1 MTKAY
6 NQLRGILGKLFE
18 AEKEAEAKAKAKRE
32 AEAKAKAKTDTADK
46 RAGDMSDAVLLA
58 ELKKRGLI

>member
-18 AEKEAEAKAKAKRE
+18 EEKEAEAKAKAKKE
-32 AEAKAKAKTDTADK
+32 AEAKAKAKADTADK